1 MDVWQEEGQII
12 FSCLLCFFCSVNQL
26 FSSESKNLFQDVNKS
41 KVIRKGNVIP
51 LRCSSLTH
59 ISKWKLFKDTTWH
72 RLIGDE
78 SFGTWSWKCLLK
90 WVALWLFAWVTLEC
104 SCMLQDQG
112 GEGSV
117 LQGPELSIAERLL
130 SWPAGLSGK
139 MPVLR
144 VNCFI
149 GSQPVW
155 SVSPRTKLW
164 ILKFKW
170 NRNITRLLWLI
181 NLIWNKRNN

>member
-1 MDVWQEEGQII
+1 MDAWQEEGQII
-12 FSCLLCFFCSVNQL
+12 FSCLLCSFCSVNQL

-51 LRCSSLTH
+51 RCCSSLTH
-59 ISKWKLFKDTTWH
+59 ISKWKLFKGTTWR

-90 WVALWLFAWVTLEC
+90 WVALWLFAWVSLEC
-104 SCMLQDQG
+104 VCMLQDQG

-117 LQGPELSIAERLL
+117 LLGPELSRTERLL
-130 SWPAGLSGK
+130 SQPAGPRAK
-139 MPVLR
+139 VPVLG

-155 SVSPRTKLW
+155 SVSPRTKPW
-164 ILKFKW
+164 IEW
-170 NRNITRLLWLI
+170 EYYEATLI
-181 NLIWNKRNN
+181 N

>member
-1 MDVWQEEGQII
+1 MDAWQEEGQII

-51 LRCSSLTH
+51 LCCSPLTH

-78 SFGTWSWKCLLK
+78 SSGTWSWKCLLK
-90 WVALWLFAWVTLEC
+90 WVALWLFTWVSLEC

-117 LQGPELSIAERLL
+117 LQGPELFTTERLL
-130 SWPAGLSGK
+130 SWPACPSGK
-139 MPVLR
+139 MPLLG

-149 GSQPVW
+149 GSQPIW
-155 SVSPRTKLW
+155 SVSPRTKP
-164 ILKFKW
+164 
-170 NRNITRLLWLI
+170 
-181 NLIWNKRNN
+181 